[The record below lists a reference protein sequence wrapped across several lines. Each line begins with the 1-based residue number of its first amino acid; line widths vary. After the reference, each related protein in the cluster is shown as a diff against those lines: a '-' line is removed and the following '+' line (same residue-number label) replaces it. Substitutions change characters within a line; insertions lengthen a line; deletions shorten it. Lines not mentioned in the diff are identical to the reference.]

1 MSQPYLGQI
10 MLFGG
15 TFAPRNYMTCAG
27 QLVSIAQFDALY
39 NLIGTTYG
47 GDGVNTFALPDMR
60 SRIPIHMG
68 QGPGLSTYVIG
79 QRAGTE
85 SVTLTPT
92 TIPQHNHMVAVVTG
106 LGGNAAKPN
115 STTYLA
121 DEFQNPA
128 TQPSLAYIPY
138 SSANTQVPLAGQ
150 TIAPAGQ
157 SVPHSNLQPY
167 QAALY
172 CIAVEGIYPSQG

>member
-15 TFAPRNYMTCAG
+15 TFAPRNYMTCSG
-27 QLVSIAQFDALY
+27 QLLAISNYDALY

-47 GDGVNTFALPDMR
+47 GDGVTTFALPDMR

-68 QGPGLSTYVIG
+68 TGPGLSTYVIG
-79 QRAGTE
+79 QRAGVE
-85 SVTLTPT
+85 NVTLTT
-92 TIPQHNHMVAVVTG
+92 NTIPQHDHIVSVVTG
-106 LGGNAAKPN
+106 VSGNTPTPN

-121 DEFQNPA
+121 DEFMDPA
-128 TQPSLAYIPY
+128 QQSTAYIPY
-138 SSANTQVPLAGQ
+138 ASANQQVPLAAQTISLTGQ
-150 TIAPAGQ
+150 TQ
-157 SVPHSNLQPY
+157 PHNNLQPY

-172 CIAVEGIYPSQG
+172 CIAVYGIYPSQG

>member
-15 TFAPRNYMTCAG
+15 TFAPRGYMTCSG
-27 QLVSIAQFDALY
+27 QLLAISNYDALY

-47 GDGVNTFALPDMR
+47 GDGVNTFQLPDMR

-68 QGPGLSTYVIG
+68 TGPGLSTYVIG
-79 QRAGTE
+79 QNSGFE
-85 SVTLTPT
+85 SITLTPT
-92 TIPQHNHMVAVVTG
+92 TMPQHNHMVSVVTG
-106 LGGNAAKPN
+106 RGGNAATPN

-121 DEFQNPA
+121 DEFMNPA
-128 TQPSLAYIPY
+128 QRSLTYIGY
-138 SSANTQVPLAGQ
+138 ASANPQVPLASQ
-150 TIAPAGQ
+150 TISPAGQ
-157 SVPHSNLQPY
+157 SQPHSNLQPF